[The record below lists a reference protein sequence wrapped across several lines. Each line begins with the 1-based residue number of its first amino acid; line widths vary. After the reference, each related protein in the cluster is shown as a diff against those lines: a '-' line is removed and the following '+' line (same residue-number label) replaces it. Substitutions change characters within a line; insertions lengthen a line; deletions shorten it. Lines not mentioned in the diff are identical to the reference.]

1 MSPQMHTALW
11 ITAVGSAVLFGSIA
25 CLVGLMY
32 LLTARWL
39 FPKDERP
46 ERRPRSAR
54 RQRKLR
60 GGVEVAEVRRV
71 TPRVTPRSAAS
82 ADAEHERRRR
92 AVAVAVAIAY
102 AGTNQAALFSDAPS
116 DWKLLHR
123 ARRLTAP
130 PLRRRA
136 RS

>member
-1 MSPQMHTALW
+1 MHTALW

-46 ERRPRSAR
+46 PRPVRPLKRKRKFRRGVEAEVKRLTPRS
-54 RQRKLR
+54 
-60 GGVEVAEVRRV
+60 
-71 TPRVTPRSAAS
+71 VTPRSAVS
-82 ADAEHERRRR
+82 NDAEHERRRK
-92 AVAVAVAIAY
+92 AAALAVAIAY
-102 AGTNQAALFSDAPS
+102 AGTSPAALLTDVPS

-123 ARRLTAP
+123 ARRLIAP
-130 PLRRRA
+130 ALRRKA
-136 RS
+136 RP